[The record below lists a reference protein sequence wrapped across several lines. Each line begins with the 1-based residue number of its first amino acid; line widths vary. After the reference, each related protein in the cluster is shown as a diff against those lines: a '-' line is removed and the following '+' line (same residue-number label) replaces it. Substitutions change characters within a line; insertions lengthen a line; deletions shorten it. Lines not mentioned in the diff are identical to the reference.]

1 MRCLK
6 GYLLMRLG
14 YSHNLKE
21 LFAAFGSNTSVMLM
35 GTINGEPSTIEGV
48 INSMT
53 KEDGSGLNWIVR
65 VAGEDRPILVRTY
78 PYNASLT
85 DEPVI
90 RRRIHQDIVRDTH

>member
-1 MRCLK
+1 MRF
-6 GYLLMRLG
+6 G

-21 LFAAFGSNTSVMLM
+21 LLAAFGDNTSVTLM
-35 GTINGEPSTIEGV
+35 GTIDGEPSTIEGV

-65 VAGEDRPILVRTY
+65 VVGEDRPILIRTY
-78 PYNASLT
+78 PT

-90 RRRIHQDIVRDTH
+90 RRRIHPDIVRDTH